1 MDFDHEVLYL
11 FLFQRVNQENRM
23 SILENSVGE
32 GNSFFEWIGEGN
44 SMIHK
49 DNSSDYNNSK
59 DGSPKISIFS
69 YREDFFCN
77 MKGMSATVCCVGF
90 ALI

>member
-1 MDFDHEVLYL
+1 
-11 FLFQRVNQENRM
+11 M

-59 DGSPKISIFS
+59 DGTPRIWIFS
-69 YREDFFCN
+69 YREDVLVMRN
-77 MKGMSATVCCVGF
+77 VWT
-90 ALI
+90 LI

>member
-1 MDFDHEVLYL
+1 MNSRCCICALVLFHYFFSNFMDFDHEVLYL

-59 DGSPKISIFS
+59 DGTPRI
-69 YREDFFCN
+69 
-77 MKGMSATVCCVGF
+77 
-90 ALI
+90 

>member
-1 MDFDHEVLYL
+1 
-11 FLFQRVNQENRM
+11 M

-32 GNSFFEWIGEGN
+32 GNSFFEWIGQGN

-59 DGSPKISIFS
+59 DRTPGS
-69 YREDFFCN
+69 E
-77 MKGMSATVCCVGF
+77 
-90 ALI
+90 

>member
-44 SMIHK
+44 SMIHE

-59 DGSPKISIFS
+59 DGTPRIWIFS
-69 YREDFFCN
+69 YREDVLVMRN
-77 MKGMSATVCCVGF
+77 VWT
-90 ALI
+90 LI

>member
-11 FLFQRVNQENRM
+11 FFISKRHGIVEM
-23 SILENSVGE
+23 SIVENSVGE
-32 GNSFFEWIGEGN
+32 GNSFFEWIGQGN

-59 DGSPKISIFS
+59 DRTPGS
-69 YREDFFCN
+69 E
-77 MKGMSATVCCVGF
+77 
-90 ALI
+90 

>member
-32 GNSFFEWIGEGN
+32 GNSFFFEWIGEGN

-59 DGSPKISIFS
+59 DGTPRIWIFS
-69 YREDFFCN
+69 YREDVLVMRN
-77 MKGMSATVCCVGF
+77 VWT
-90 ALI
+90 LI

>member
-59 DGSPKISIFS
+59 DGTPRIWIFS
-69 YREDFFCN
+69 YREDVLVMRN
-77 MKGMSATVCCVGF
+77 VWT
-90 ALI
+90 LI